1 MLDRGRYK
9 GIYPVKGVLLLDNS
23 CFALFQPPDCD
34 WLAAGAPW
42 KPSWRAGA
50 GYLGAPVPSCPRLLA
65 PGSDTPTHVS
75 LSWSQRQLPGGKPQG
90 DRVRV
95 WSWDQVH
102 VVSEPALSPTNINVG
117 TILNGVHCHCI

>member
-50 GYLGAPVPSCPRLLA
+50 GYLRAPVPSCPRLLA
-65 PGSDTPTHVS
+65 PGSWLRHSDT
-75 LSWSQRQLPGGKPQG
+75 R
-90 DRVRV
+90 
-95 WSWDQVH
+95 
-102 VVSEPALSPTNINVG
+102 VSELESEAAAGRQATG
-117 TILNGVHCHCI
+117 